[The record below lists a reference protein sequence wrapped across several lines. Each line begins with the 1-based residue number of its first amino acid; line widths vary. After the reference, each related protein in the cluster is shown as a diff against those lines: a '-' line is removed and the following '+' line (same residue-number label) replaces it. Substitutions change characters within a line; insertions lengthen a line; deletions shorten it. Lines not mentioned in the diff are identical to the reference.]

1 MIRHGIPYVWAWPN
15 HLSLWVESDFVVLI
29 KGLNGYGGR
38 HQMCIIHEKR
48 IPKKALK
55 YDNPKGDVKTFLEQ
69 CSRLYSRYMDAH
81 DIEDPHARQV
91 AATCLDRAMS
101 DLIHD
106 NWQDDDNGTI
116 NSYIKRWRREGYHMP
131 TFLGLNGIDP
141 DNNRV
146 ERTNRM
152 FVCMIP

>member
-1 MIRHGIPYVWAWPN
+1 MQSVILYY
-15 HLSLWVESDFVVLI
+15 D
-29 KGLNGYGGR
+29 LNGWSIWLSPIFAREPY
-38 HQMCIIHEKR
+38 
-48 IPKKALK
+48 L
-55 YDNPKGDVKTFLEQ
+55 
-69 CSRLYSRYMDAH
+69 DAH